1 MYRRGPK
8 GWLKHLDFILLDLLS
23 LQAAFGLAYIIRFVE
38 KDPYADPRLYQAMAI
53 VLLLADIVAL
63 FFFNT
68 LKNVLKRGWLQEFL
82 ITVRQ
87 AILVELLA
95 TLYLF
100 SVQRGYDFSRIV
112 MFLTGFLYFIISYAI
127 RLIWKVVLRKIHA

>member
-1 MYRRGPK
+1 M
-8 GWLKHLDFILLDLLS
+8 
-23 LQAAFGLAYIIRFVE
+23 
-38 KDPYADPRLYQAMAI
+38 YQAMAI

-127 RLIWKVVLRKIHA
+127 RLIWKVVLRKFTPHFRARRCFW